1 MKVKDLK
8 ECLSHLKDRNDN
20 LEVVIPIEKKGVLL
34 GVRPHVKVK
43 VVGRGID
50 WDSSLFIIWPESTL
64 VEKDCATVAKCMEDK

>member
-8 ECLSHLKDRNDN
+8 AIMALLKDRDDD

-34 GVRPHVKVK
+34 GVSPHVKVK

-50 WDSSLFIIWPESTL
+50 WDSKLFIIWPEEKL
-64 VEKDCATVAKCMEDK
+64 VEV